1 MTSETLML
9 VPLRLTEEHGRLL
22 GDIRSA
28 AARALKADAGDR
40 SDVARFEALCV
51 QLEKAAER
59 HATETGEFHEL
70 DAETTARVASHVGPA
85 VAVGQ
90 DAPAYGESLLS
101 ALRGSAA
108 SRAEAWLLEGRAVV
122 AVSDPLRTGAAASE
136 ARSEPPPP
144 AARWQAED
152 GARGKKAVI
161 QRFRYQLVEATR
173 RAESDQAMG
182 FNPSGINNQVITEV
196 LREFVRGSP
205 EETARV
211 GVEYRDGSQASH
223 PFPLRSLR
231 LADTPPAGSDLELRL
246 ALLSIRHTEMDAV
259 VDGAWLRNSEVSKP
273 RAAAHTD
280 DFVFDTSRRQLLE
293 LTGSGSRSFTMRLFQ
308 TGLDAAIVGFYR
320 SVAEHLIEFPG
331 SLTVIPMFY
340 AGSFSNDSVTD
351 GSVGFREGKPWTTTG
366 TTGS

>member
-28 AARALKADAGDR
+28 AARSLKADAGDR
-40 SDVARFEALCV
+40 SDVVRFEALCV

-70 DAETTARVASHVGPA
+70 DAETTTRVASHVGPA

-90 DAPAYGESLLS
+90 DAPAFGGSLLS

-108 SRAEAWLLEGRAVV
+108 SRAEAWLREDRVVV
-122 AVSDPLRTGAAASE
+122 AVSDPLRTGVAANE
-136 ARSEPPPP
+136 APGESPPP
-144 AARWQAED
+144 AERWQAAD
-152 GARGKKAVI
+152 GAQGKKAVI
-161 QRFRYQLVEATR
+161 QRFRAQLVEATTG
-173 RAESDQAMG
+173 AESDQPVS

-205 EETARV
+205 EETVRV

-223 PFPLRSLR
+223 PFPLRSLQ
-231 LADTPPAGSDLELRL
+231 LADTPPTRSDIELRL
-246 ALLSIRHTEMDAV
+246 GLLSIRHTEMDAV
-259 VDGAWLRNSEVSKP
+259 VDGAWLRNSEVSRP
-273 RAAAHTD
+273 RAAALTD
-280 DFVFDTSRRQLLE
+280 DFVFDTSRHQLRE
-293 LTGSGSRSFTMRLFQ
+293 LTSRGSRSVTMRLFQ

-331 SLTVIPMFY
+331 SLTVTPMFY
-340 AGSFSNDSVTD
+340 VGSFSDDSVID
-351 GSVGFREGKPWTTTG
+351 ESARFREGKPWTTTG
-366 TTGS
+366 MPGS

>member
-1 MTSETLML
+1 MTIESMML
-9 VPLRLTEEHGRLL
+9 VPLRLTEDHGCLL

-40 SDVARFEALCV
+40 NDVVRFEALCV
-51 QLEKAAER
+51 QLERAAER

-70 DAETTARVASHVGPA
+70 DAETTTRVGSHVGPA

-90 DAPAYGESLLS
+90 GAPTFGESLLL

-108 SRAEAWLLEGRAVV
+108 SRAEAWLREGRVLV
-122 AVSDPLRTGAAASE
+122 AVSDPLRTGVAANETRGESP
-136 ARSEPPPP
+136 SP
-144 AARWQAED
+144 AARWQAAN
-152 GARGKKAVI
+152 GAQGKKAVI
-161 QRFRYQLVEATR
+161 QRFRAQLVEATR
-173 RAESDQAMG
+173 RAESDQPMS

-205 EETARV
+205 EETVRV

-223 PFPLRSLR
+223 PFPLRSLQ
-231 LADTPPAGSDLELRL
+231 LADTPPTSSDLELRL

-273 RAAAHTD
+273 RQAALTD
-280 DFVFDTSRRQLLE
+280 DFVFDTSRRQLRE
-293 LTGSGSRSFTMRLFQ
+293 LTSRGSRSVSMRLFQ
-308 TGLDAAIVGFYR
+308 TGLDAAIIGFYR

-331 SLTVIPMFY
+331 SLTVTPMFY
-340 AGSFSNDSVTD
+340 VGSFSNESAKDESV
-351 GSVGFREGKPWTTTG
+351 SFREGKPWTTTG
-366 TTGS
+366 TPGS